1 MTGTNRV
8 EIETLKE
15 KNVLYHAF
23 HRNSFSKLRM
33 YVMPIGSFKKD
44 QCIVDI
50 HLIIPDLYLTEA
62 ILLARRFKH
71 IACGIKQF
79 QTKGGAR
86 YLVLFYKA
94 NRFSGTLTSSDEG
107 EVFWLPREELDHSP
121 LASDFAEML
130 KVFEDDT
137 LSEFYYLPGDEE
149 WHFELL

>member
-1 MTGTNRV
+1 MAREERAIFTNMCMIEDGEGRVLIQDRKDPAWPGYTFPGGHVEPGESFVGSVIREVWEETGLT
-8 EIETLKE
+8 IE
-15 KNVLYHAF
+15 HP
-23 HRNSFSKLRM
+23 KL
-33 YVMPIGSFKKD
+33 
-44 QCIVDI
+44 
-50 HLIIPDLYLTEA
+50 
-62 ILLARRFKH
+62 
-71 IACGIKQF
+71 CGIKQF
-79 QTKGGAR
+79 QTKEGAR

>member
-1 MTGTNRV
+1 MARTEQAIFTNMCMIEDGEGRVLIQDRKNPNWPGYTFPGGHVEPGESFVGSVIREVWEETG
-8 EIETLKE
+8 
-15 KNVLYHAF
+15 
-23 HRNSFSKLRM
+23 
-33 YVMPIGSFKKD
+33 
-44 QCIVDI
+44 
-50 HLIIPDLYLTEA
+50 LIIEHPTL
-62 ILLARRFKH
+62 
-71 IACGIKQF
+71 CGIKQF
-79 QTKGGAR
+79 QTKEGAR

>member
-1 MTGTNRV
+1 MARTEQAIFTNMCMIEDGEGRVLIQDRKDPNWPGYTFPGGHVEPGESFVGSVIREVWEETGLT
-8 EIETLKE
+8 IEHPTL
-15 KNVLYHAF
+15 
-23 HRNSFSKLRM
+23 
-33 YVMPIGSFKKD
+33 
-44 QCIVDI
+44 
-50 HLIIPDLYLTEA
+50 
-62 ILLARRFKH
+62 
-71 IACGIKQF
+71 CGIKQF
-79 QTKGGAR
+79 QTKEGAR

>member
-1 MTGTNRV
+1 MAREERAIFTNMCMIEDGEGRVLIQDRKDPNWPGYTFPGGHVEPGESFVGSVIREVWEETGLT
-8 EIETLKE
+8 IEHPTL
-15 KNVLYHAF
+15 
-23 HRNSFSKLRM
+23 
-33 YVMPIGSFKKD
+33 
-44 QCIVDI
+44 
-50 HLIIPDLYLTEA
+50 
-62 ILLARRFKH
+62 
-71 IACGIKQF
+71 CGIKQF
-79 QTKGGAR
+79 QTKEGAR

>member
-1 MTGTNRV
+1 MAREERAIFTNMCMIEDGEGRVLIQDRKNPNWPGYTFPGGHVEPGESFVGSVIREVWEETGLT
-8 EIETLKE
+8 IEHPTL
-15 KNVLYHAF
+15 
-23 HRNSFSKLRM
+23 
-33 YVMPIGSFKKD
+33 
-44 QCIVDI
+44 
-50 HLIIPDLYLTEA
+50 
-62 ILLARRFKH
+62 
-71 IACGIKQF
+71 CGIKQF
-79 QTKGGAR
+79 QTKEGAR

>member
-1 MTGTNRV
+1 MARTEQAIFTNMCMIEDGEGRVLIQDRKNPNWPGYTFPGGHVEPGESFVGSVIREVWEETGLT
-8 EIETLKE
+8 IEHPTL
-15 KNVLYHAF
+15 
-23 HRNSFSKLRM
+23 
-33 YVMPIGSFKKD
+33 
-44 QCIVDI
+44 
-50 HLIIPDLYLTEA
+50 
-62 ILLARRFKH
+62 
-71 IACGIKQF
+71 CGIKQF
-79 QTKGGAR
+79 QTKEGAR

>member
-1 MTGTNRV
+1 MARTEQAIFTNMCMIEDGEGRVLIQDRKNPNWPGYTFPGGHVEPGESFVGSVIREVWEETGLT
-8 EIETLKE
+8 IEHPTL
-15 KNVLYHAF
+15 
-23 HRNSFSKLRM
+23 
-33 YVMPIGSFKKD
+33 
-44 QCIVDI
+44 
-50 HLIIPDLYLTEA
+50 
-62 ILLARRFKH
+62 
-71 IACGIKQF
+71 CGIKQF
-79 QTKGGAR
+79 QTKEGAR
-86 YLVLFYKA
+86 YVVLFYKA

>member
-1 MTGTNRV
+1 MARTEQAICTNMCMLEDGEGRVLIQDRKNPNWPGYTFPGGHVEPGESFVGSVIREVWEETGLT
-8 EIETLKE
+8 IEHPTL
-15 KNVLYHAF
+15 
-23 HRNSFSKLRM
+23 
-33 YVMPIGSFKKD
+33 
-44 QCIVDI
+44 
-50 HLIIPDLYLTEA
+50 
-62 ILLARRFKH
+62 
-71 IACGIKQF
+71 CGIKQF
-79 QTKGGAR
+79 QTKEGAR

>member
-1 MTGTNRV
+1 MARTEQAIFTNMCMIEDGEGRVLIQDRKNPNWPGYTFPGGHVEPGESFVGSVIREVWEETGLT
-8 EIETLKE
+8 IEHPTL
-15 KNVLYHAF
+15 
-23 HRNSFSKLRM
+23 
-33 YVMPIGSFKKD
+33 
-44 QCIVDI
+44 
-50 HLIIPDLYLTEA
+50 
-62 ILLARRFKH
+62 
-71 IACGIKQF
+71 CGIKQF
-79 QTKGGAR
+79 QTKEGAR

-149 WHFELL
+149 WHFKLL

>member
-1 MTGTNRV
+1 MAREERAIFTNMCMIEDGEGRVLIQDRKNPNWPGYTFPGGHVEPGESFVGSVIREVWEETGLT
-8 EIETLKE
+8 IEHPTL
-15 KNVLYHAF
+15 
-23 HRNSFSKLRM
+23 
-33 YVMPIGSFKKD
+33 
-44 QCIVDI
+44 
-50 HLIIPDLYLTEA
+50 
-62 ILLARRFKH
+62 
-71 IACGIKQF
+71 CGIKQF
-79 QTKGGAR
+79 QTKEGAR

-121 LASDFAEML
+121 LGSDFAEML

>member
-1 MTGTNRV
+1 MARTEQAIFTNMCMIEDGEGRVLIQDRKNPNWPGYTFPGGHVEPGESFVGSVIREVWEETGLT
-8 EIETLKE
+8 IEHPTL
-15 KNVLYHAF
+15 
-23 HRNSFSKLRM
+23 
-33 YVMPIGSFKKD
+33 
-44 QCIVDI
+44 
-50 HLIIPDLYLTEA
+50 
-62 ILLARRFKH
+62 
-71 IACGIKQF
+71 CGIKQF
-79 QTKGGAR
+79 QTKEGTR

-107 EVFWLPREELDHSP
+107 EVFWLSREELDHSP

>member
-1 MTGTNRV
+1 MARTEQAIFTNMCMIEDGEGRVLIQDRKDPNWPGYTFPGGHVEPGESFVGSVIREVWEETG
-8 EIETLKE
+8 
-15 KNVLYHAF
+15 
-23 HRNSFSKLRM
+23 
-33 YVMPIGSFKKD
+33 
-44 QCIVDI
+44 
-50 HLIIPDLYLTEA
+50 LIIEHPTL
-62 ILLARRFKH
+62 
-71 IACGIKQF
+71 CGIKQF
-79 QTKGGAR
+79 QTKEGAR

>member
-1 MTGTNRV
+1 MAREERAIFTNMCMIEDGEGRVLIQDRKNPNWPGYTFPGGHVEPGESFVGSVIREVWEETGLT
-8 EIETLKE
+8 IEHPTL
-15 KNVLYHAF
+15 
-23 HRNSFSKLRM
+23 
-33 YVMPIGSFKKD
+33 
-44 QCIVDI
+44 
-50 HLIIPDLYLTEA
+50 
-62 ILLARRFKH
+62 
-71 IACGIKQF
+71 CGIKQF
-79 QTKGGAR
+79 QTKEGAR
-86 YLVLFYKA
+86 YLVLFYEA